1 MEEIKQVSNKPKS
14 WSQCKICNESF
25 NCKSRAP
32 INIVCCGD
40 LACRECVE
48 TLMNKVTEPGISA
61 RGKFKCS
68 YCDSDHCAPI
78 GL

>member
-1 MEEIKQVSNKPKS
+1 MEELKLAYNKPLS
-14 WSQCKICNESF
+14 LLQCKLCNQSF

-32 INIVCCGD
+32 INIMCCGD

-48 TLMNKVTEPGISA
+48 TLMNKGTEPGISVK
-61 RGKFKCS
+61 GKFRCT
-68 YCDSDHCAPI
+68 YCESDHCAPI